1 MLSSL
6 NMMGLWVLPTLLYIL
21 NSSQCTFVI
30 IKVIVQL
37 KIPNRGGGLRI
48 RSLFVSNFET
58 NIKII

>member
-1 MLSSL
+1 
-6 NMMGLWVLPTLLYIL
+6 MMGLWVLPTLLYIL

-37 KIPNRGGGLRI
+37 KIPNRGAGLRI